1 MRARLLF
8 AGFFLLISIPVLLMP
23 ADPGALEGLAARH
36 LFQKMTSQE
45 SLILPSNAKEIR
57 LMLPRETQASDAYE
71 DALRSGLRLPAS
83 HPILRESGG
92 TLVILLPGG
101 PSGGKVFTRHIAADH
116 DEKALYIRDEF
127 GTTLGTA
134 RLASRTSLL
143 PALLA
148 IMLAFLLRSTLI
160 SLTIGVIAGTYLV
173 VQSSAHTAVGYV
185 FGHILGDK
193 IFGDA
198 FHLYILGFVFILS
211 SMVALITRMGGI
223 EGMVLSMTG
232 MARNSRSVQAV
243 AYALGLG
250 IFFDDYANTIVVGN
264 SCRPLFDRL
273 KVSRAKLAY
282 IVDSTAAPIAGVAV
296 LSTWVA
302 YQISTFAPQLPTIG
316 LDESQGYSIFL
327 ETIPYRFY
335 CLLAIVMVGLVIWTR
350 RDFGPM
356 LEAEQ
361 QAALAKRDHSNE
373 TPLDQS
379 AITQTTVT
387 MAEWVTPRSFNGW
400 IPLATMIG
408 MTAFLLFYSGAQA
421 MSTTDLAAAE
431 AEGTI
436 AYLRELLAHADSSE
450 SIFFGSLTSLLLAL
464 FMSMGQRLIPAKDAL
479 LTTTRGMGTLLKD
492 GVLVLV
498 LAWSIGEV
506 CHTLGTADWLV
517 ASLQNAMAP
526 QWLPLALFATSCF
539 VAFATGSSWTT
550 MAIMQPNVVLLA
562 HRLGSQLPADS
573 PIDTHLLLILSIGAV
588 LEGSIFGDHCSPIS
602 DTTVLSSTA
611 SACKHIVHVRTQ
623 APYALLVVGVALL
636 VGYLPTVLLGPNPA
650 ISLGIGAV
658 LLFAGLRLMGK
669 TTYQLATDD

>member
-8 AGFFLLISIPVLLMP
+8 AGFFLLITIPVLLMP
-23 ADPGALEGLAARH
+23 ADTSALEGLAARH
-36 LFQKMTSQE
+36 LFQDMAAVDSLVVPNNTSQ
-45 SLILPSNAKEIR
+45 LR

-71 DALRSGLRLPAS
+71 DALRGSLKLPAS

-92 TLVILLPGG
+92 LLVVHLPDAPTGG
-101 PSGGKVFTRHIAADH
+101 RVITRHIAADH
-116 DEKALYIRDEF
+116 GSKTIKISDEF
-127 GTTLGTA
+127 GKTLAST

-148 IMLAFLLRSTLI
+148 ILLAFLLRSTLI
-160 SLTIGVIAGTYLV
+160 SLSIGVIAGTILV
-173 VQSSAHTAVGYV
+173 VQSSHHTAFGYL

-193 IFGDA
+193 IFGDS

-243 AYALGLG
+243 AYALGLS

-282 IVDSTAAPIAGVAV
+282 IVDSTAAPVAGVAV

-316 LDESQGYSIFL
+316 LEESMGYSIFL

-356 LEAEQ
+356 LEAER
-361 QAALAKRDHSNE
+361 QAAAAPTHSPNE
-373 TPLDQS
+373 TPLDKS
-379 AITQTTVT
+379 AVTQTTIT

-400 IPLATMIG
+400 LPLVTMIS
-408 MTAFLLFYSGAQA
+408 MTAFLLFYSGAEA
-421 MSTTDLAAAE
+421 MTSSALAE
-431 AEGTI
+431 AKAAGTTS
-436 AYLRELLAHADSSE
+436 YLRELLAHADSSE
-450 SIFFGSLTSLLLAL
+450 SIFFGSLASLVLAL
-464 FMSMGQRLIPAKDAL
+464 LMSLGQRLIPLSDAL
-479 LTTTRGMGTLLKD
+479 ITTTRGMGTLIKD
-492 GVLVLV
+492 GVMVLV

-506 CHTLGTADWLV
+506 CQSLGTADWLV
-517 ASLQNAMAP
+517 ASLQNSMAP

-573 PIDTHLLLILSIGAV
+573 PIDSHLLLILSIGAV

-623 APYALLVVGVALL
+623 APYALLVVGIALL
-636 VGYLPTVLLGPNPA
+636 VGYLPTVLLGPHPA

-658 LLFAGLRLMGK
+658 LLFAFLRLVGK
-669 TTYQLATDD
+669 QTHASAIH